1 MMSIAEMEEYLLKNK
16 HIRQVI
22 TPINISG
29 GVMGVN
35 MKNDGGWKDNLSR
48 IAEAHPNSALAD
60 RYGKRSAKRNRNK
73 KRSQET
79 LEKTST
85 REKKEMT
92 KDIPDYM
99 RGFDL
104 TDDWGMTPVSAPPK
118 QEQVVVDTKP
128 IENASLE
135 ISKVKADVS
144 SIKSMMNEVMQI
156 VAEKDTITKE
166 VSDEDQKAKM
176 KELEKI
182 ILPFLYNLSKTT
194 EPYIHWPNRGP
205 IIKAQ
210 IEKVLKITRG

>member
-1 MMSIAEMEEYLLKNK
+1 
-16 HIRQVI
+16 
-22 TPINISG
+22 
-29 GVMGVN
+29 
-35 MKNDGGWKDNLSR
+35 
-48 IAEAHPNSALAD
+48 
-60 RYGKRSAKRNRNK
+60 
-73 KRSQET
+73 
-79 LEKTST
+79 
-85 REKKEMT
+85 MT

-118 QEQVVVDTKP
+118 QEVPVVDTKP

-166 VSDEDQKAKM
+166 VNNEEVNTRFKDV
-176 KELEKI
+176 EKL
-182 ILPFLYNLSKTT
+182 ILPFLYNLMKSD
-194 EPYIHWPNRGP
+194 EPYIHWPNRTP

-210 IEKVLKITRG
+210 IEKLLKLTRG